1 MKKPKGIK
9 GLIIAMLL
17 IAIVVGYYAYL
28 SNRNKGLE
36 DEKTQI
42 TAVQEVL
49 MRDLERN
56 YPPTPKEVIKYY
68 SLMTQ
73 CFYNEELTEEDLS
86 ALGMKARE
94 LYDDELAANQT
105 EADYLTSL
113 ELDINTF
120 HDKNIRISS
129 FSTSNSTD
137 VEYFTRDGREWAQ
150 LYCIYN
156 LRQGTQMLATQ
167 EVFLLRKD
175 EKSHWKIYGWALAKN
190 QNTEIEAGTDEEG

>member
-1 MKKPKGIK
+1 
-9 GLIIAMLL
+9 MLL

-28 SNRNKGLE
+28 ANRNKDLE
-36 DEKTQI
+36 DENIQI

-68 SLMTQ
+68 SQMTQ
-73 CFYNEELTEEDLS
+73 CFYNEELAEEDLRD
-86 ALGMKARE
+86 LGMKARE

-105 EADYLTSL
+105 EEDYLKSL
-113 ELDINTF
+113 ELDIDTF
-120 HDKNIRISS
+120 HDENLKVSS

-156 LRQGTQMLATQ
+156 LRQGTKMLATQ

-175 EKSHWKIYGWALAKN
+175 EKSHWKIYGWDLVKN
-190 QNTEIEAGTDEEG
+190 QNTGIEAGTDEEG